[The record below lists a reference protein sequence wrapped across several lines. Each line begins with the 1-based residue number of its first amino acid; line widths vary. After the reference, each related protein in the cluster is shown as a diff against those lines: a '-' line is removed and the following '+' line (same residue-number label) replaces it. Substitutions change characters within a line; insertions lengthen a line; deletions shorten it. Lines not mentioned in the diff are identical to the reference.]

1 MLNHQ
6 RTCDIEKTS
15 LTQGLNGV
23 EMELLIWTGAIL
35 SILGLVGLFW
45 CIKTVL
51 KAKKSAVSD
60 EELRGSLQKVVPLN
74 MASLFLSA
82 IGLMLVVLGIML

>member
-1 MLNHQ
+1 M
-6 RTCDIEKTS
+6 
-15 LTQGLNGV
+15 
-23 EMELLIWTGAIL
+23 

-60 EELRGSLQKVVPLN
+60 EELRSSLQKVVPLN

-82 IGLMLVVLGIML
+82 IGLMLVILGIML

>member
-1 MLNHQ
+1 
-6 RTCDIEKTS
+6 
-15 LTQGLNGV
+15 
-23 EMELLIWTGAIL
+23 MELLIWIGSIL
-35 SILGLVGLFW
+35 SILGLVGLFL

-60 EELRGSLQKVVPLN
+60 EELRSSLQKVVPLN

>member
-1 MLNHQ
+1 M
-6 RTCDIEKTS
+6 
-15 LTQGLNGV
+15 GL
-23 EMELLIWTGAIL
+23 EMEFFIWIGSIL

-51 KAKKSAVSD
+51 KAKKLATSD
-60 EELRGSLQKVVPLN
+60 EQLRSNLRKVVPLN

-82 IGLMLVVLGIML
+82 IGLMLVILGIML

>member
-1 MLNHQ
+1 
-6 RTCDIEKTS
+6 
-15 LTQGLNGV
+15 
-23 EMELLIWTGAIL
+23 MELLIWMGSIL

-51 KAKKSAVSD
+51 KAKKLATSD
-60 EELRGSLQKVVPLN
+60 DELRSSLRRAVPLN

-82 IGLMLVVLGIML
+82 LGLILVILGIML

>member
-1 MLNHQ
+1 
-6 RTCDIEKTS
+6 
-15 LTQGLNGV
+15 
-23 EMELLIWTGAIL
+23 MELFIWIGLIL

-51 KAKKSAVSD
+51 KAKKLATSD
-60 EELRGSLQKVVPLN
+60 EQLRGSLQKVVPLN

-82 IGLMLVVLGIML
+82 IGLMLVILGIML

>member
-1 MLNHQ
+1 
-6 RTCDIEKTS
+6 
-15 LTQGLNGV
+15 
-23 EMELLIWTGAIL
+23 MELLIWIGTIL
-35 SILGLVGLFW
+35 SILGLFGLFW

-60 EELRGSLQKVVPLN
+60 EELRSSLQKVVPLN

-82 IGLMLVVLGIML
+82 IGLMLVILGIML